1 MTFLETIMKIIV
13 PFDSSVSPPKR
24 FWAALW
30 CEPAAMQ
37 PEDPGSFWSALMLGS
52 AVQPENPD
60 AEFEAI
66 RRGMVPGA
74 PDVVLDR
81 NQTAGGYSV
90 SATIARAFASV
101 GEWFVRREA
110 AEREEQA
117 AVMGGFDVL
126 AEKARLRD
134 ALRTRHLRM

>member
-13 PFDSSVSPPKR
+13 PFDATVSPPKR
-24 FWAALW
+24 FWSALLSRTA
-30 CEPAAMQ
+30 ER
-37 PEDPGSFWSALMLGS
+37 PEDADSFWATRMCGS
-52 AVQPENPD
+52 GVQPENPA
-60 AEFEAI
+60 AEFEVI

-74 PDVVLDR
+74 PDVVLDQR
-81 NQTAGGYSV
+81 ETAGGPSV
-90 SATIARAFASV
+90 SGRIVRAFAAV

-117 AVMGGFDVL
+117 AVMGGFDVI

-134 ALRTRHLRM
+134 VLRSRHARM

>member
-1 MTFLETIMKIIV
+1 MTFMETIMKIIV

-24 FWAALW
+24 FWSALW

-37 PEDPGSFWSALMLGS
+37 PEDPGGFWSALMSGS

-81 NQTAGGYSV
+81 NQTAGRYSV
-90 SATIARAFASV
+90 NATIARAFAAV

-134 ALRTRHLRM
+134 ALRTRQLRM